1 MPYAR
6 NAELPPGVR
15 NALPAAAQT
24 IYRNVYNSQAK
35 RGMSEERC
43 HASAWAAVQRAG
55 WHKNPDG
62 KWMKK
67 KAAPEQ
73 EQETQKSFEAVVK
86 ITKLDE
92 DQRLV
97 FGWLSVIEENGQ
109 PVVDLQDHV
118 IEARELEEA
127 AYDFLLNS
135 RVVAEMHERMNVGE
149 GMIESMV
156 FTKEKQESLGIDL
169 GKVGWWVGFK
179 VDADVFAKVKSGELS
194 AFSIGGKA
202 VLEDMLE
209 AA

>member
-1 MPYAR
+1 MPYR
-6 NAELPPGVR
+6 TNAELPPAVK
-15 NALPAAAQT
+15 NALPTAAQSVF
-24 IYRNVYNSQAK
+24 RSAFNSQQK
-35 RGMSEERC
+35 RGLSEERC
-43 HASAWAAVQRAG
+43 FASAWAAVQNAG

-67 KAAPEQ
+67 AAPAQ

-156 FTKEKQESLGIDL
+156 FTKQKQEALGIDL